1 MRFEMRELCF
11 NLLRDWCDGLIS
23 LQIRK
28 LGDPTIDG
36 AFHCRACKVFHG
48 RCPDAVY
55 SLVYMYRETRDEK
68 YLEAARA
75 QKKIGKS
82 LEAKVVLY
90 AEGELYDFVSSVK
103 ELLPVVLIVSQ
114 VEVVNGKGGESSDVA
129 GLGIEVKNADGA
141 KCERC
146 WSFSDTV
153 GQDAEHPTLCA
164 RCAQI
169 VK

>member
-1 MRFEMRELCF
+1 MNMETV
-11 NLLRDWCDGLIS
+11 NIKINGRDY
-23 LQIRK
+23 
-28 LGDPTIDG
+28 
-36 AFHCRACKVFHG
+36 
-48 RCPDAVY
+48 AVPKG
-55 SLVYMYRETRDEK
+55 STV
-68 YLEAARA
+68 LEAARA